1 MERSIML
8 ELAVVA
14 CLISDPSKCR
24 DVSLTFDSET
34 ATPMQCL
41 MQAQP
46 ELAKWAGDHP
56 NWKIERYTC
65 RPAGQI
71 AKT

>member
-1 MERSIML
+1 ML
-8 ELAVVA
+8 EILVVA
-14 CLISDPSKCR
+14 CLINSPEKCK
-24 DVSLTFDSET
+24 DVSLSFSGDSV
-34 ATPMQCL
+34 TPMQCL

-46 ELAKWAGDHP
+46 EIAKWTEGHP
-56 NWKIERYTC
+56 NWKITRYTC